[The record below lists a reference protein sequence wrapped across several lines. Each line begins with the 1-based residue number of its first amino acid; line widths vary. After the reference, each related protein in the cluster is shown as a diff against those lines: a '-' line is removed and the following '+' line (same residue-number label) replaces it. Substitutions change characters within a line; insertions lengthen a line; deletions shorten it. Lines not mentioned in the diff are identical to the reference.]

1 MVLPHLSEKEFMAL
15 WTANARS
22 IFAYILT
29 LEPQWTNAED
39 ILQETS
45 VMLWEKR
52 NEFLPNSNFRAWAC
66 KIAHFKVLESIRH
79 ARVVTL
85 ADETLFDSLAATIDS
100 RCEIHEARFEAL
112 SHCIRKLSQRDRK
125 LLKMRYAKEGVVKT
139 MAERMGLNVI
149 ALYRSLRRIHE
160 NLFDCIRRTLSK
172 EGHP

>member
-1 MVLPHLSEKEFMAL
+1 MVLPHFSEKEFMAL

-45 VMLWEKR
+45 VTLWEKR

-66 KIAHFKVLESIRH
+66 KIAHFKVLESVRH
-79 ARVVTL
+79 TRAVTL
-85 ADETLFDSLAATIDS
+85 ADETILDTLAATIEN
-100 RCEIHEARFEAL
+100 RAEIHEARFEAL
-112 SHCIRKLSQRDRK
+112 SHCIDKLTQRDRK
-125 LLKMRYAKEGVVKT
+125 LLDMRYSKEGAVKS
-139 MAERMGLNVI
+139 MAERMGLNVV

-172 EGHP
+172 DGHS